1 MRKECFC
8 IVKAWKKEEDWFGE
22 FNAKEHI
29 EIWKVVESKGVDKRM
44 ETKEEVR
51 KKKERIKRIKEEF
64 KSLKKKLRE
73 ERELGKSVLNVEK
86 GEL

>member
-1 MRKECFC
+1 
-8 IVKAWKKEEDWFGE
+8 
-22 FNAKEHI
+22 
-29 EIWKVVESKGVDKRM
+29 M

-86 GEL
+86 RELWLFCIHHFMR